1 MCKLLFPFP
10 YSLNL
15 YILGLRATKILLRS
29 MLCFVLFSF
38 SCNHIVLVSE
48 GKINLYFYKHNAVTR
63 IDSSSNFMIFYVYYF
78 GSYDTLRKGFDQKNN
93 VALHTKLDLNLHLM
107 KKTSRTVNL
116 LDNQIV
122 IGLLKTKVFLKHN
135 INVFINIFFM
145 QLVLPLF
152 KLY

>member
-1 MCKLLFPFP
+1 
-10 YSLNL
+10 
-15 YILGLRATKILLRS
+15 
-29 MLCFVLFSF
+29 
-38 SCNHIVLVSE
+38 
-48 GKINLYFYKHNAVTR
+48 
-63 IDSSSNFMIFYVYYF
+63 MIFYVYYF

-135 INVFINIFFM
+135 INVFINIFFI